1 MPSPLLIAATALT
14 YVALVLLIWKGGRPE
29 RAAGAGLVLAQ
40 ILSDWLDHLV
50 IGQFR
55 WAVAII
61 SCCLLAQLIWLS
73 LRHDRWWLLFA
84 VGAQFLA
91 FCTHLSS
98 LIGPDALIWSL
109 VTARMTI
116 WAELMLLALFG
127 VWEARR
133 APYAR
138 PKSRPAL
145 ERGPLKVKVQ

>member
-1 MPSPLLIAATALT
+1 MPSPLLIIATGLT
-14 YVALVLLIWKGGRPE
+14 YVALIMLIWKGGRPE
-29 RAAGAGLVLAQ
+29 REAGAGLVLAQ
-40 ILSDWLDHLV
+40 VLSEWLDHLV

-73 LRHDRWWLLFA
+73 VRHDRWWLLFA
-84 VGAQFLA
+84 AGAQFLA

-98 LIGPDALIWSL
+98 LIGPGALTWSL
-109 VTARMTI
+109 VTARITV
-116 WAELMLLALFG
+116 WAEIMVLALFG

-138 PKSRPAL
+138 PKTRLAPQRA
-145 ERGPLKVKVQ
+145 PLKVKL